1 MPAPSPALI
10 LDDPPPLTPA
20 ALRNF
25 PYRLRAFPLGT
36 LIPFA
41 RAQGQAQP
49 EPSAAADAVE

>member
-20 ALRNF
+20 AERNF
-25 PYRLRAFPLGT
+25 PYRFRTFPLDV
-36 LIPFA
+36 LIPSA
-41 RAQGQAQP
+41 PAAGQAQP